1 MDEESL
7 AAVTEAAGGSRA
19 ALAAAVARARDDPGS
34 CAVVLVEG
42 MSDRAALE
50 TLAARRGRDLRGE
63 GVFVVPMGGA
73 TNIGHFLGLFGPRG
87 FGVRLAGLCDEGEE
101 RDFRRGL
108 ERAGFHGPAGPEAGL
123 PGAGLPGAGPAGA
136 GPAGAGRVGPLDLAG
151 LGFFVCVADLEDE
164 LIRALGVRRVEQLI
178 EAQGEARPFQ
188 TFTRQPAQRNRTR
201 EQQLRRFLGTRSGRK
216 IRYGHVLA
224 AALDLTRVPGPL
236 AGVLS
241 RV

>member
-1 MDEESL
+1 MSDQ
-7 AAVTEAAGGSRA
+7 AAVQ
-19 ALAAAVARARDDPGS
+19 ALAVR
-34 CAVVLVEG
+34 C
-42 MSDRAALE
+42 
-50 TLAARRGRDLRGE
+50 GRDLRGE

-108 ERAGFHGPAGPEAGL
+108 ERAGL
-123 PGAGLPGAGPAGA
+123 GAGVDRAG
-136 GPAGAGRVGPLDLAG
+136 LAG

-164 LIRALGVRRVEQLI
+164 LIRSLGVGRVQELI
-178 EAQGEARPFQ
+178 EAEGELGPLQ

-201 EQQLRRFLGTRSGRK
+201 EQQLRRFMGTRSGRK

-241 RV
+241 QV

>member
-1 MDEESL
+1 VDEESL

-19 ALAAAVARARDDPGS
+19 ALVAAAARARSDPGS

-42 MSDRAALE
+42 MSDQAALE
-50 TLAARRGRDLRGE
+50 TLAVRRGRDLRGE

-73 TNIGHFLGLFGPRG
+73 TNIGHFLGLFGPQG

-108 ERAGFHGPAGPEAGL
+108 ERAGL
-123 PGAGLPGAGPAGA
+123 GAGVDRASLGGQGAGVNRAG
-136 GPAGAGRVGPLDLAG
+136 LAG

-164 LIRALGVRRVEQLI
+164 LIRSLGVRRVEELI
-178 EAQGEARPFQ
+178 EAEGELGPFQ
-188 TFTRQPAQRNRTR
+188 TFTRQPAQRSRTR
-201 EQQLRRFLGTRSGRK
+201 EQQLRRFMGTRSGRK